1 MGQAPTRL
9 VRLRYFQEDR
19 WSFAYYTYSN
29 DRYEPSM
36 YPLGSFLGT
45 PEEALDIGATYL
57 PGTT

>member
-1 MGQAPTRL
+1 
-9 VRLRYFQEDR
+9 LRYFQEDR